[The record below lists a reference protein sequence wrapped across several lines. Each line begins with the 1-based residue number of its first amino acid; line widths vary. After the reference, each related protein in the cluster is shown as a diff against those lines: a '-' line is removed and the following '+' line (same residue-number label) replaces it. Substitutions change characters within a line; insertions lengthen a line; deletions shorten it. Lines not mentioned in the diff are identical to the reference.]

1 MVATLPPCEEI
12 ADWQSASQYSLALRI
27 FAGARLNTSPPG
39 TVAVLTTLEKPAL
52 SRVALLTNFES
63 SPQKSTVAIVTILH
77 VATPLSFSII
87 QMKGEPAM
95 MRFHDR

>member
-1 MVATLPPCEEI
+1 MDRDEVRAHLGCKIDPIAAGQLEQLVRRHARNSQEARDSTASILRFGRYVSSEI
-12 ADWQSASQYSLALRI
+12 
-27 FAGARLNTSPPG
+27 
-39 TVAVLTTLEKPAL
+39 V
-52 SRVALLTNFES
+52 NFES

-77 VATPLSFSII
+77 VATPWSFSII

>member
-1 MVATLPPCEEI
+1 MGDLPMTV
-12 ADWQSASQYSLALRI
+12 S
-27 FAGARLNTSPPG
+27 RLS
-39 TVAVLTTLEKPAL
+39 VLTPTLMATRAPQATQPSPNQDTDERAAL
-52 SRVALLTNFES
+52 CVESRLDSES

-77 VATPLSFSII
+77 VATPWSFSII